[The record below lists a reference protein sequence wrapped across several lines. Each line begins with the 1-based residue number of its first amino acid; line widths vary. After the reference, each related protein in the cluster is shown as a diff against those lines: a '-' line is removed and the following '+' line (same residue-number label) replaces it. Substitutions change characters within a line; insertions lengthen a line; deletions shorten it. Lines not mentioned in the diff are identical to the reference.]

1 MECNKVFH
9 TSLSVCS
16 NEYLHNI
23 NYYVV
28 VMETESFFC
37 AMERI
42 ILIGSI
48 TYMDLVFKR
57 LQTSFF
63 QKKS

>member
-1 MECNKVFH
+1 MECNKVFY

-23 NYYVV
+23 NHYV

-42 ILIGSI
+42 ILIGPI
-48 TYMDLVFKR
+48 TYTDLVFKR